1 MRFRLAKAGWLA
13 AALVG
18 AALAALVSSAADE
31 TRVCDQARGRQVF
44 VKCQVC
50 HTAEAGGP
58 HVVGPNLHRVIGRK
72 AGTAPGFNYSHA
84 FQDADFTWDREKL
97 DLLTMDK
104 EELPREANRI
114 VKSILDK
121 HQVEPI
127 ADDLVEKG
135 DAFIK
140 RYEETVSNPGVAA

>member
-1 MRFRLAKAGWLA
+1 MRLRLVWFGCLV
-13 AALVG
+13 AALAG
-18 AALAALVSSAADE
+18 AALAALVSSAADK

-58 HVVGPNLHRVIGRK
+58 HVVGPNLNGVIGRK

-97 DLLTMDK
+97 DRYLTDPAAFVDSNWMPFTGLKRSEDRQNIICFL
-104 EELPREANRI
+104 EEQASE
-114 VKSILDK
+114 
-121 HQVEPI
+121 
-127 ADDLVEKG
+127 
-135 DAFIK
+135 
-140 RYEETVSNPGVAA
+140 